1 MAVYVVPNRRRN
13 YWGNVSLNLGNGLLG
28 NVINGMFERDAR
40 AREAGRSKRL
50 YEAVADEMTP
60 QAGLPQPEAP
70 RPEYGEEMRSFANRA
85 TRGGGLYD
93 SYVNPTD
100 NGGWSGLWDS
110 TPGLGKDKVPGRED
124 FLRGLARYGAT
135 EQQAKTLTDLYMN
148 QFETADKLGYQDS
161 VASRVRNLPM
171 DVRGNPV
178 QAAQSGLV
186 AQAYELKP
194 EGLWRYT
201 APNFEKQVVDLGDRA
216 LLSSFDPLTG
226 GYENREM
233 GYGLNPTKRYE
244 SDADTEQ
251 AKISAGAQ
259 RYVADRNYDGKW
271 VPSFKEIYGSNGEVQ
286 VLNTRTGRVTD
297 TGARSYPRGSGG
309 HGGTKP
315 LTPQQKLSIGQSALK
330 STEMI
335 GSPEEKWNYILRMSG
350 GDSEALDAMA
360 RAVFNGGQV
369 PMAAAEFF
377 RTGSARPAGQGG
389 QPQVQGQP
397 AVQSSAS
404 SSLLPGSATG
414 NSIIVAEARSRFPQE
429 TRGMSDEEVL
439 AELMKYK

>member
-161 VASRVRNLPM
+161 VASRLGGLDY
-171 DVRGNPV
+171 DVRGNAPE
-178 QAAQSGLV
+178 AARSAAV
-186 AQAYELKP
+186 AGAYGVNMGP
-194 EGLWRYT
+194 IYDRT
-201 APNFEKQVVDLGDRA
+201 APGFTFSGADLGDRYGVF
-216 LLSSFDPLTG
+216 SQDNLTG
-226 GYENREM
+226 NYRFTSHNKGTDPTHTADNISREKVANINKSATLGAAGIRANADLTPKTSVVYDKDGKAYYVDNRGGAPRGIGVQGPVKGQGAAKPLSPSVYNFIDKKIAEIAQTVATQDEYNNKINM
-233 GYGLNPTKRYE
+233 LISSNPQAQEYIMQSAGSPRYMWNNGAVSKTYGNSYAAGYGGSTAPAANP
-244 SDADTEQ
+244 SQ
-251 AKISAGAQ
+251 
-259 RYVADRNYDGKW
+259 
-271 VPSFKEIYGSNGEVQ
+271 EI
-286 VLNTRTGRVTD
+286 
-297 TGARSYPRGSGG
+297 
-309 HGGTKP
+309 
-315 LTPQQKLSIGQSALK
+315 
-330 STEMI
+330 
-335 GSPEEKWNYILRMSG
+335 
-350 GDSEALDAMA
+350 
-360 RAVFNGGQV
+360 
-369 PMAAAEFF
+369 AEYRRLF
-377 RTGSARPAGQGG
+377 
-389 QPQVQGQP
+389 PQVTQGLTDEQ
-397 AVQSSAS
+397 
-404 SSLLPGSATG
+404 
-414 NSIIVAEARSRFPQE
+414 VAERIKMLNS
-429 TRGMSDEEVL
+429 
-439 AELMKYK
+439 K